1 MNTILLQPELAATGR
16 APECPYRGL
25 MPYTE
30 GDAEFFFGRDRDIRL
45 IVDNLKAYCVTVL
58 YGPSGVGK
66 SSVLRAGVLQ
76 LMNDAEWE
84 SLATFGVRE
93 AVVVYCNNWRDDPLT
108 VLAKR
113 IRDDVSTAFP
123 DADLPL
129 PDQLDA
135 TSLAAVCESLDID
148 VYLVLD
154 QFEEYFLYHPDEPP
168 DGEFPT
174 EPGALIASALRVN
187 VLIAV
192 RDDAFT
198 RLDRFEGHV
207 PRLSDNTLRLDHLDR
222 ESAREAVLQPLRRYN
237 ELAGPENRIEI
248 ESELADR
255 VLDQIRAGRVRVGAG
270 SDSESPNAAAMRGES
285 RIEAPFLQLVLTRI
299 WREERARHSAVL
311 HAQTLRDLGEA
322 QTIVR
327 DHMDV
332 VLDHLSPAD
341 KALIATAFRQLV
353 TPSGT
358 KIAHTPRI
366 GRSVQ
371 FGRPDH
377 RQR

>member
-174 EPGALIASALRVN
+174 EPG
-187 VLIAV
+187 
-192 RDDAFT
+192 
-198 RLDRFEGHV
+198 G
-207 PRLSDNTLRLDHLDR
+207 
-222 ESAREAVLQPLRRYN
+222 
-237 ELAGPENRIEI
+237 
-248 ESELADR
+248 ADR
-255 VLDQIRAGRVRVGAG
+255 LG
-270 SDSESPNAAAMRGES
+270 SSSERSYRG
-285 RIEAPFLQLVLTRI
+285 
-299 WREERARHSAVL
+299 
-311 HAQTLRDLGEA
+311 
-322 QTIVR
+322 
-327 DHMDV
+327 
-332 VLDHLSPAD
+332 
-341 KALIATAFRQLV
+341 
-353 TPSGT
+353 SG
-358 KIAHTPRI
+358 
-366 GRSVQ
+366 
-371 FGRPDH
+371 
-377 RQR
+377 